1 MLNNYIC
8 TLDIGSSKIAACV
21 AQVKRGRLGNI
32 FFDSLPSKG
41 IKKGVIVDSTDLVG
55 AVSKLMKNLKI
66 KSGINIKFLYTNI
79 SGQDI
84 TTKHS
89 RAIMPLVERG
99 NKVITVSDIQ
109 KVNEQARI
117 LGSSLEEEIIH
128 LIPSS
133 YTIDSKSNIIN
144 PLGLYSHRLE
154 VDVYLVCARVASIQS
169 LSRARNQSGYEIKD
183 LFLSGLATSRAVFN
197 KEIKEG
203 VNLFCD
209 IGSDITELLIF
220 RDAILRDIEIL
231 PMGGDNFT
239 NALQEALKIPPELA
253 EDIKRSYGTI
263 TDPERI
269 GEDKEILVK
278 RDNLYKP
285 IKQKMVSQ
293 ISTSEA
299 KLISS
304 RIKEAVEKKV
314 SAYQVNNFVVVG
326 RTALT
331 GGFIESL
338 ENTLAIPVKLG
349 CITNS
354 ETLSSIKDNSE
365 LSGQKYLTYLTC
377 LGMLAGVLQEK
388 AVGTLPTLEAPKNLV
403 ARAVNKFKEV
413 YQEYF

>member
-41 IKKGVIVDSTDLVG
+41 IQKGVIVDSTDLVG

-169 LSRARNQSGYEIKD
+169 LSRAINQSGYEIKD

-304 RIKEAVEKKV
+304 RIKEAVEKKELV
-314 SAYQVNNFVVVG
+314 STAELGNNNNK
-326 RTALT
+326 
-331 GGFIESL
+331 
-338 ENTLAIPVKLG
+338 ENTAIKH
-349 CITNS
+349 
-354 ETLSSIKDNSE
+354 
-365 LSGQKYLTYLTC
+365 
-377 LGMLAGVLQEK
+377 
-388 AVGTLPTLEAPKNLV
+388 
-403 ARAVNKFKEV
+403 V
-413 YQEYF
+413 YNRI